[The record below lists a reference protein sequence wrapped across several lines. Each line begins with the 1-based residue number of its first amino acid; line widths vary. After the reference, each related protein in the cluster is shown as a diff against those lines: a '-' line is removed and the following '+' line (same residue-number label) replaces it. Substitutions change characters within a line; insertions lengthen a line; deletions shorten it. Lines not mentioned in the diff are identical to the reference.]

1 MTRAKSDT
9 VFHPD
14 FLGAHRYTTASGGIV
29 RPAGGILR
37 TALSALQTKGEV
49 TLPLRLAP
57 LTYPFVYFAYGKTL
71 KCRASPSTKSAVS
84 YRQYRVLTQ
93 RQKER
98 RNYGS

>member
-1 MTRAKSDT
+1 MKEKVHKILHR
-9 VFHPD
+9 D

-29 RPAGGILR
+29 RPAGGVLR
-37 TALSALQTKGEV
+37 TAVACLRQSKGEA
-49 TLPLRLAP
+49 TLPLRRAEHA
-57 LTYPFVYFAYGKTL
+57 YPFVYFVDGKAL
-71 KCRASPSTKSAVS
+71 KCRASPSTKSDAP